1 MPATPV
7 VVALA
12 ILKQM
17 APVSWVPGVVIS
29 RNDARLSAEYSDRL
43 VWVAEVGD
51 RVKQGEVVA
60 RLNDSTARLDVARY
74 QAEVSRESAR
84 LAFLEKEV
92 RRLKT
97 LSSSKN
103 VSQSLL
109 EESISDLEVSR
120 NQLASNT
127 ALLELAQGNLRRTRI
142 LAPFDGIVTE
152 RILMPGEWAESGDLV
167 LRLVDTGKLEAKA
180 QVPIRLLSMVKL
192 GDVLG
197 VSGDGKQNSGTVR
210 AIVPVGDVQS
220 HLFDLRISVSSERWS
235 TGDTVRV
242 AVPTALPREALYR
255 ATVRNFLADNLP
267 DNWESLAHG
276 PGSEAQTVFSKQFCG
291 ALADAGLLVP
301 HWPIAWGGRDADPWR
316 AFILA
321 EEMWAAGE
329 PRGGQY
335 MNVNWIGPTL
345 MRFGSEQQQQRY
357 IPPMARGETL
367 WCQGF
372 SEPEAG
378 SDLASLR
385 TRAERQGD
393 HYRINGQKIWT
404 SYAGA
409 ADTCFLLARTSAGKS
424 GISIFLLPMDTRGI
438 TVRQIPSI
446 IGEGDIHEVFFDD
459 VDVPASAMLGEEGQA
474 WEIVR
479 SALSLERVGIPRF
492 ALASRMLHRA
502 VTALKQEGRFAQAAI
517 EQSAKAH
524 AACEV
529 ARLYSYSIIDQRCHN
544 QPPGPEAS
552 AARVAT
558 VNAERLVGE
567 FVVEHMPAALAG
579 GDALLLAHHQR
590 AIVAGIAS
598 GAAEIQLNLVATELL
613 QLPREP
619 R

>member
-1 MPATPV
+1 MNFAWNSDQ
-7 VVALA
+7 VAFRA
-12 ILKQM
+12 
-17 APVSWVPGVVIS
+17 
-29 RNDARLSAEYSDRL
+29 L
-43 VWVAEVGD
+43 VRD
-51 RVKQGEVVA
+51 
-60 RLNDSTARLDVARY
+60 
-74 QAEVSRESAR
+74 
-84 LAFLEKEV
+84 
-92 RRLKT
+92 
-97 LSSSKN
+97 
-103 VSQSLL
+103 
-109 EESISDLEVSR
+109 
-120 NQLASNT
+120 
-127 ALLELAQGNLRRTRI
+127 
-142 LAPFDGIVTE
+142 
-152 RILMPGEWAESGDLV
+152 
-167 LRLVDTGKLEAKA
+167 
-180 QVPIRLLSMVKL
+180 
-192 GDVLG
+192 
-197 VSGDGKQNSGTVR
+197 
-210 AIVPVGDVQS
+210 
-220 HLFDLRISVSSERWS
+220 
-235 TGDTVRV
+235 
-242 AVPTALPREALYR
+242 
-255 ATVRNFLADNLP
+255 FLAANLP
-267 DNWESLAHG
+267 DNWENIAHG
-276 PGSEAQTVFSKQFCG
+276 PGSEAQSIFSKQFCG

-301 HWPIAWGGRDADPWR
+301 HWPASWGGRDADPWT

-345 MRFGSEQQQQRY
+345 MRYGSERQQARY

-385 TRAERQGD
+385 TRADQHGAD
-393 HYRINGQKIWT
+393 YVVNGQKIWT
-404 SYAGA
+404 SYAGL
-409 ADTCFLLARTSAGKS
+409 ADTCFLLARTSPGKG
-424 GISIFLLPMDTRGI
+424 GISIFLLPMDTPGI

-459 VDVPASAMLGEEGQA
+459 VKVPADAMLGAEGQA

-479 SALSLERVGIPRF
+479 TALSLERVGIPRF

-502 VTALKQEGRFAQAAI
+502 VEALKTQGRFGTGRGAGAVEQAAR
-517 EQSAKAH
+517 AH

-529 ARLYSYSIIDQRCHN
+529 ARLYSYNIIDQRCQG

-558 VNAERLVGE
+558 VNAERLVNE
-567 FVVEHMPAALAG
+567 FVVEHLPEALAG

-598 GAAEIQLNLVATELL
+598 GAAEIQLNLIATELL